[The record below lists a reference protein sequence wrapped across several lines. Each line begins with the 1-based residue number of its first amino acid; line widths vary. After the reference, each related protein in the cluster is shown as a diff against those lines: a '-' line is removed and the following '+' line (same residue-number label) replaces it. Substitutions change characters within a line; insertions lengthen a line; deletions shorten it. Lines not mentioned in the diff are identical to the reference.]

1 MRVSCLLLG
10 LLSLAVLS
18 TCIGLK
24 ERKLKSKKDSKPT
37 KKLMKRRTFKIDFE
51 RNRFLKDGKPFL
63 LISGEMH
70 YFRTPKFYWLDRFLK
85 MKHAGLNT
93 VAT

>member
-10 LLSLAVLS
+10 VLSLAVLS
-18 TCIGLK
+18 IGLK
-24 ERKLKSKKDSKPT
+24 ERKLKRKKDSKST

>member
-1 MRVSCLLLG
+1 
-10 LLSLAVLS
+10 
-18 TCIGLK
+18 
-24 ERKLKSKKDSKPT
+24 
-37 KKLMKRRTFKIDFE
+37 MKRRTFKIDFE

-85 MKHAGLNT
+85 MKHAGLNA

>member
-10 LLSLAVLS
+10 LLSLVVLS
-18 TCIGLK
+18 IGLK
-24 ERKLKSKKDSKPT
+24 ERKLKRTT
-37 KKLMKRRTFKIDFE
+37 KKSMKRRTFKIDFE

-70 YFRTPKFYWLDRFLK
+70 YFRTPKFYWLDRVLK
-85 MKHAGLNT
+85 MKHAGLNA